1 MYNVG
6 IMSYKELLQKID
18 PLKNPKHVA
27 VIMDGNGRWAKKRGV
42 SRLIGHKNGV
52 ESVRAI
58 VEACVELSIPYLT
71 IYAFSTE
78 NWTRPED
85 EVKGLLKLILN
96 SLINEIDTMNKQNI
110 VVRFLGSDLGLSKE
124 YRMKIKEECKKTEN
138 NTGLNF
144 NIAFNYGGRVELLE
158 AIKTIAMKVKNNELL
173 PEDIDENLINLS
185 LYTAGMPD
193 PDLLIRTSGEKR
205 LSNFLIW
212 QSAYSE
218 FYFTDILWPDF
229 KKIEFIEALIDYQ
242 NRQRRY
248 GGSQ

>member
-1 MYNVG
+1 MR
-6 IMSYKELLQKID
+6 YKELLKNID
-18 PLKNPKHVA
+18 PLNLPKHVA
-27 VIMDGNGRWAKKRGV
+27 VIMDGNGRWAKKRGA

-78 NWTRPED
+78 NWTRPEE

-96 SLINEIDTMNKQNI
+96 SLIDEIDTMNKQNI
-110 VVRFLGSDLGLSKE
+110 VVRFLGTDLGLSE
-124 YRMKIKEECKKTEN
+124 DYRGKIKNECQKTIK

-144 NIAFNYGGRVELLE
+144 NIAFNYGGRVELID
-158 AIKTIAMKVKNNELL
+158 AFKSIATRLMNKEISFDQINEQM
-173 PEDIDENLINLS
+173 INDC
-185 LYTAGMPD
+185 LYTSGMPD
-193 PDLLIRTSGEKR
+193 PDIIIRTSGEKR

-218 FYFTDILWPDF
+218 LYFTNILWPDF
-229 KKIEFIEALIDYQ
+229 KKSEFVEAIIDYQ